1 MQFKEAQPLLQF
13 FGCCITMCYIN
24 YENILERMEKKKEN
38 RRNRETLGISE
49 IN

>member
-1 MQFKEAQPLLQF
+1 
-13 FGCCITMCYIN
+13 MCYIN
-24 YENILERMEKKKEN
+24 YENILECMEKKEN